1 MLSIRKFAHLGRS
14 VPKAS
19 LKGLYGGK
27 QVHFGN
33 KVSEWD
39 SRTRRKWKPNV
50 QWAHLHSRVL
60 NQSFRIKVTTSIL
73 RTVDKKGGLD
83 NYLLYTKNK
92 NIASQFG
99 VDLKNRLRAVL
110 KERGLTQPLS
120 PGTTTTS
127 TKILAG
133 QTGSA
138 ILDEVAKARS
148 NPFLRDLSNSNAK
161 V

>member
-19 LKGLYGGK
+19 LKGLYGGR
-27 QVHFGN
+27 QVQFGN

-39 SRTRRKWKPNV
+39 DRTRRTWKPNV
-50 QWAHLHSRVL
+50 QWARLHSRLL
-60 NQSFRIKVTTSIL
+60 NKSFRIKVTTRIL

-92 NIASQFG
+92 NIASEFG
-99 VDLKNRLRAVL
+99 VDLKNRLKAVL

-120 PGTTTTS
+120 PGTTTTN
-127 TKILAG
+127 TQTPVG

-138 ILDEVAKARS
+138 ILDEVAKTRP
-148 NPFLRDLSNSNAK
+148 NPFLRDLSNSKARA
-161 V
+161 